1 MISFFGCCFRGWS
14 VDDDEE
20 MKEDEKKLDEE
31 KKDNEHAFDAEAAP
45 ILDPSQDEYGG
56 GGMHDEGGGP
66 DDNFAGNKSTNKNHQ
81 V

>member
-1 MISFFGCCFRGWS
+1 
-14 VDDDEE
+14 

-45 ILDPSQDEYGG
+45 ILDPSQDDYGGG
-56 GGMHDEGGGP
+56 GGMHDGGGGGP
-66 DDNFAGNKSTNKNHQ
+66 DDDNFAGNKKHKIHQ